1 MTEGEGVRVEMTRFA
16 SGGMTEECDFPSAMW
31 AGLAKKN
38 GVDTS
43 CRRIPVR
50 LVARLISCEGCGER
64 AVFQVT
70 VHEREE
76 ENKREDMPLSH
87 ESRVIRVA
95 AFRLGPWVHITI
107 GEVQE
112 WCASKDQCSG
122 LPPGAEVQGALTG
135 IGNKKGS
142 ET

>member
-16 SGGMTEECDFPSAMW
+16 SDGGVRLSLSNVGRP
-31 AGLAKKN
+31 GKKKW
-38 GVDTS
+38 
-43 CRRIPVR
+43 CRYIRRRRRRRRIPVR

-95 AFRLGPWVHITI
+95 AFRLKGGSGGNLL
-107 GEVQE
+107 GEGDNQR
-112 WCASKDQCSG
+112 AQRSG
-122 LPPGAEVQGALTG
+122 ARL
-135 IGNKKGS
+135 
-142 ET
+142 

>member
-16 SGGMTEECDFPSAMW
+16 SDGGVRLSLGNVGRP
-31 AGLAKKN
+31 GKKN

-43 CRRIPVR
+43 GRRIPGR

-76 ENKREDMPLSH
+76 ENKKEDMPLSH
-87 ESRVIRVA
+87 ESRVIRV
-95 AFRLGPWVHITI
+95 
-107 GEVQE
+107 
-112 WCASKDQCSG
+112 CS
-122 LPPGAEVQGALTG
+122 VVRR
-135 IGNKKGS
+135 
-142 ET
+142 

>member
-43 CRRIPVR
+43 GRRIPVR

-95 AFRLGPWVHITI
+95 AFRLKGGSGGNLL
-107 GEVQE
+107 GEGDNQR
-112 WCASKDQCSG
+112 AQRSG
-122 LPPGAEVQGALTG
+122 ARL
-135 IGNKKGS
+135 
-142 ET
+142 